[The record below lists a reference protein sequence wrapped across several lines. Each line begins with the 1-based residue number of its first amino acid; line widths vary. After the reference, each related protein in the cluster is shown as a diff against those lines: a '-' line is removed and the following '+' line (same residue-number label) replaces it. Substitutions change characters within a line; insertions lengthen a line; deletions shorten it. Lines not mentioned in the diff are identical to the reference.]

1 MSPLSS
7 SALSLSRVRNMFRA
21 REGVRNAALLSVAGN
36 LLLTLSACESPSS
49 APPAEITYFSE
60 SESEYAIGPVIA
72 RLDEYDERGMF
83 AAIGAILGVDTGYVV
98 ADGLNHQLVL
108 LDKQLNPL
116 RTMGRQGEGPGEY
129 QFPSRLARDGDH
141 VAVLDVGLGRV
152 SFLTVGGDFTR
163 SRQVT
168 GNLRDLAAHPELG
181 LLVAGDAFPDH
192 YLVHVT
198 EDGQTGFARIPE
210 GFRTRSELFHLRA
223 DLVAVTPDGTVHVL
237 DGRQLALVSYDS
249 TGSQTRLVYLPEE
262 ARASIIERIESLTE
276 SFGGP
281 RTVLGVQA
289 ATTLQSLA
297 DGRLFVQVT
306 SGNAIGF
313 VLDLDSREAIPI
325 TVPSGNQWTQS
336 SGATT
341 FFDGE
346 RLVFTEGMTGVMIAE
361 TEFVASRTATAA
373 ARQ

>member
-7 SALSLSRVRNMFRA
+7 SALSLSRVRNLFRA

-36 LLLTLSACESPSS
+36 LLLTLSACELPSS

-281 RTVLGVQA
+281 RTVLGVQS

>member
-7 SALSLSRVRNMFRA
+7 SALSLSQVRNVFRA
-21 REGVRNAALLSVAGN
+21 REGVRSAALLSVAGN
-36 LLLTLSACESPSS
+36 LFLTLSACESPSS

-60 SESEYAIGPVIA
+60 SESEYVIGPVIA

-108 LDKQLNPL
+108 LDEHLNPL
-116 RTMGRQGEGPGEY
+116 RTMGRQGDGPGEY

-152 SFLTVGGDFTR
+152 SFLTADGDFTR
-163 SRQVT
+163 SHQVT

-192 YLVHVT
+192 YLVRIT

-210 GFRTRSELFHLRA
+210 GFLTHSELFQLRA

-237 DGRQLALVSYDS
+237 DGRQLALVSYHS

-361 TEFVASRTATAA
+361 IEFVASRTATAA

>member
-1 MSPLSS
+1 M
-7 SALSLSRVRNMFRA
+7 
-21 REGVRNAALLSVAGN
+21 
-36 LLLTLSACESPSS
+36 
-49 APPAEITYFSE
+49 
-60 SESEYAIGPVIA
+60 
-72 RLDEYDERGMF
+72 
-83 AAIGAILGVDTGYVV
+83 
-98 ADGLNHQLVL
+98 
-108 LDKQLNPL
+108 
-116 RTMGRQGEGPGEY
+116 
-129 QFPSRLARDGDH
+129 
-141 VAVLDVGLGRV
+141 
-152 SFLTVGGDFTR
+152 
-163 SRQVT
+163 
-168 GNLRDLAAHPELG
+168 
-181 LLVAGDAFPDH
+181 
-192 YLVHVT
+192 
-198 EDGQTGFARIPE
+198 
-210 GFRTRSELFHLRA
+210 
-223 DLVAVTPDGTVHVL
+223 HVL

-341 FFDGE
+341 FFDGK

>member
-7 SALSLSRVRNMFRA
+7 SALSLSRVRNVFRA
-21 REGVRNAALLSVAGN
+21 REGVRSAALLSVAGN

-60 SESEYAIGPVIA
+60 SESEYVIGPVIA
-72 RLDEYDERGMF
+72 RLDEYDKRGMF

-108 LDKQLNPL
+108 LDEQLNPL
-116 RTMGRQGEGPGEY
+116 RTMGRQGDGPGEY

-152 SFLTVGGDFTR
+152 SFLTADGDFTR

-192 YLVHVT
+192 YLVRIT

-210 GFRTRSELFHLRA
+210 GFLTHSELFQPRA
-223 DLVAVTPDGTVHVL
+223 DLVAVTPDGSVHVL
-237 DGRQLALVSYDS
+237 DGRQLALVSYHS

-313 VLDLDSREAIPI
+313 VLDLDSQEAIPI
-325 TVPSGNQWTQS
+325 TVPNGNQWTQS

>member
-7 SALSLSRVRNMFRA
+7 SALSLSRVRNLFRA

>member
-1 MSPLSS
+1 MSCRSNM
-7 SALSLSRVRNMFRA
+7 ALSLSRTRSLFRA
-21 REGVRNAALLSVAGN
+21 REGVRTAALLSLSGS
-36 LLLTLSACESPSS
+36 LLLALSACESPSS
-49 APPAEITYFSE
+49 TPPAEIAYFAE
-60 SESEYAIGPVIA
+60 SGSEYAIGPVIA
-72 RLDEYDERGMF
+72 SLNEYDERGMF
-83 AAIGAILGVDTGYVV
+83 AGIGAILGVDTGYVV

-152 SFLTVGGDFTR
+152 SYLTEGGDFTR
-163 SRQVT
+163 SLQVT
-168 GNLRDLAAHPELG
+168 GNLQDLAAHPELG

-192 YLVHVT
+192 YLARVT
-198 EDGQTGFARIPE
+198 DDEQTGFARIPDV
-210 GFRTRSELFHLRA
+210 FRVHSDWVQLRN

-249 TGSQTRLVYLPEE
+249 TGSQTGLVYLPEE

-297 DGRLFVQVT
+297 DGRLFVRVT

-361 TEFVASRTATAA
+361 TEFVVSRTATAA

>member
-1 MSPLSS
+1 MSRRSS
-7 SALSLSRVRNMFRA
+7 MALSLSRAPNLFRA
-21 REGVRNAALLSVAGN
+21 RAGVRTAALLSASGN
-36 LLLTLSACESPSS
+36 LLLALSACESPSS
-49 APPAEITYFSE
+49 PPPVEIAYFSE
-60 SESEYAIGPVIA
+60 SRSEYKIGPLIA
-72 RLDEYDERGMF
+72 RLNEYDERGMF
-83 AAIGAILGVDTGYVV
+83 GAIGAILEVDTGYVI

-129 QFPSRLARDGDH
+129 QFPSRLVRDGDH
-141 VAVLDVGLGRV
+141 MAVLDVGLGRV
-152 SFLTVGGDFTR
+152 SYLTAGGDFTR

-168 GNLRDLAAHPELG
+168 GNLRDLAAHPEFG

-192 YLVHVT
+192 YLAHIT
-198 EDGQTGFARIPE
+198 EDGQTGFARIPS
-210 GFRTRSELFHLRA
+210 GFRAYSESFELHG

-237 DGRQLALVSYDS
+237 DGGQLAVVSYDS
-249 TGSQTRLVYLPEE
+249 AGTQTGLVYLPEE
-262 ARASIIERIESLTE
+262 VRASIVKRIESLTE

-281 RTVLGVQA
+281 RAVLSVQA

-336 SGATT
+336 SGAVT

-346 RLVFTEGMTGVMIAE
+346 RLVFTEGMTGLRIAE
-361 TEFVASRTATAA
+361 TELVASRTANAA

>member
-1 MSPLSS
+1 MSCRSS
-7 SALSLSRVRNMFRA
+7 SALSLSRVRNVFRA
-21 REGVRNAALLSVAGN
+21 REGVRSAALLSVAGN

-60 SESEYAIGPVIA
+60 SGSEYAIGPVIA
-72 RLDEYDERGMF
+72 RLNEYDERGMF
-83 AAIGAILGVDTGYVV
+83 AAIGAILGVDTGYIV

-152 SFLTVGGDFTR
+152 SFLTAGGDFTR

-192 YLVHVT
+192 YLVHVA

-210 GFRTRSELFHLRA
+210 GFRTHSELFQLRA

-373 ARQ
+373 ARR